1 MLQERGS
8 IVQFEKGNDY
18 ILLSDGTRVDLV
30 EDNGLYYFHLEQIIS
45 PEEIDCMVAMTKPH
59 LRPKI
64 LDNGMALA
72 ANIDVWHKRLH
83 VSPKKIRAIYDLGA
97 VEGLSINNL
106 PKHGGKCKCE
116 DCVIAR
122 ASRSTVPK
130 VRQYQPLADKPFH
143 TVSTDIK
150 TVNTTSLNGFN
161 HSMNFVDEY
170 SRYAHIYFMR
180 SKTAA
185 ESKRVLEEFLSD
197 VRRLGWRIQRLRSD
211 LGSEYVNNKKD
222 LTDTKPQFEAALS
235 EFEKVC
241 NRPENNIKF
250 TQAPRGVSKLNGV
263 VERYNRTLSE
273 LSNAFLYH
281 GRVSPIFWEYA
292 YRHSN
297 WIYNRL
303 IHSHLGKHSPF
314 EIVFAR
320 RPRFDRLRTL
330 FCDMYAVSYTHLT
343 LPTICSV

>member
-1 MLQERGS
+1 M
-8 IVQFEKGNDY
+8 
-18 ILLSDGTRVDLV
+18 
-30 EDNGLYYFHLEQIIS
+30 
-45 PEEIDCMVAMTKPH
+45 
-59 LRPKI
+59 
-64 LDNGMALA
+64 
-72 ANIDVWHKRLH
+72 
-83 VSPKKIRAIYDLGA
+83 GA

-106 PKHGGKCKCE
+106 PKHGAKCKCE

-161 HSMNFVDEY
+161 YSMNFVDEY
-170 SRYAHIYFMR
+170 SRFAHIYFMR

-197 VRRLGWRIQRLRSD
+197 IRRLGWRIQRLRSD

-241 NRPENNIKF
+241 NRPENNITF
-250 TQAPRGVSKLNGV
+250 THAPKGVSKLNGV

-303 IHSHLGKHSPF
+303 IHSHLGKHSPY
-314 EIVFAR
+314 EIVYAR

-330 FCDMYAVSYTHLT
+330 FCDMYEWVPSNKTPGINKARKLLYLGESTTCDTGYMGFDPESREVKTAYNVIFDEDS
-343 LPTICSV
+343 SVRRNNLGLLISTEI

>member
-1 MLQERGS
+1 M
-8 IVQFEKGNDY
+8 
-18 ILLSDGTRVDLV
+18 
-30 EDNGLYYFHLEQIIS
+30 
-45 PEEIDCMVAMTKPH
+45 
-59 LRPKI
+59 
-64 LDNGMALA
+64 
-72 ANIDVWHKRLH
+72 
-83 VSPKKIRAIYDLGA
+83 
-97 VEGLSINNL
+97 
-106 PKHGGKCKCE
+106 
-116 DCVIAR
+116 
-122 ASRSTVPK
+122 
-130 VRQYQPLADKPFH
+130 
-143 TVSTDIK
+143 
-150 TVNTTSLNGFN
+150 
-161 HSMNFVDEY
+161 
-170 SRYAHIYFMR
+170 
-180 SKTAA
+180 
-185 ESKRVLEEFLSD
+185 
-197 VRRLGWRIQRLRSD
+197 RRLGWRIQRLRSD

-250 TQAPRGVSKLNGV
+250 THAPRGVSKLNGV

-330 FCDMYAVSYTHLT
+330 FCDMYEWVPSNKTPGINKARKLLYLGESTTCDTGYMGFDPESREVKTVYNVIFDEDS
-343 LPTICSV
+343 SVRRNNLRTFDK